1 MIQGRCCKEKLDFS
15 HSGGKVFGVIKPLMK
30 FLNCLL
36 RRKETF
42 SVKNL
47 SLDQLKFHITEEEI
61 YKRQF
66 TLLFSKGIFQ
76 S

>member
-1 MIQGRCCKEKLDFS
+1 
-15 HSGGKVFGVIKPLMK
+15 MK
-30 FLNCLL
+30 FLNCLWKE
-36 RRKETF
+36 KETL

-66 TLLFSKGIFQ
+66 TLLLSKGIFQ